1 MPATVVQAEG
11 LDATFL
17 CQLPANYGSIEW
29 QINGTSLGNLRNVN
43 ISGQIQRQGCGEAT
57 EAVIISALPRFNG
70 TSSIVCILYIID
82 TNGTVTFIDSKPAL
96 LVVQSSLIAYTM
108 SQAYIS
114 QCLVAVAMCEYI
126 IRPT

>member
-17 CQLPANYGSIEW
+17 CQLPGSSSTIEW
-29 QINGTSLGNLRNVN
+29 QINGTSFRNVN
-43 ISGQIQRQGCGEAT
+43 ISGSQIRKQGRGEAT
-57 EAVIISALPRFNG
+57 EALIISALPQFNG
-70 TSSIVCILYIID
+70 TRVVCILYIID
-82 TNGTVTFIDSKPAL
+82 TNGTGTFAESKPAL
-96 LVVQSSLIAYTM
+96 LFVQGSLFTYTM

-114 QCLVAVAMCEYI
+114 WCLVAVVMCKHI

>member
-29 QINGTSLGNLRNVN
+29 QINGTSLRNVS
-43 ISGQIQRQGCGEAT
+43 ISDGQIQREGRGEET
-57 EAVIISALPRFNG
+57 EALIISALPQLNG
-70 TSSIVCILYIID
+70 TRVVCILYILE
-82 TNGTVTFIDSKPAL
+82 TVTFIDSKPAL
-96 LVVQSSLIAYTM
+96 LLVQGSLLACTM

-114 QCLVAVAMCEYI
+114 WCLVAVGMCEHI
-126 IRPT
+126 

>member
-29 QINGTSLGNLRNVN
+29 QINGTSLRNVN
-43 ISGQIQRQGCGEAT
+43 ISGQIRKQGRGEAT
-57 EAVIISALPRFNG
+57 EALIITALPQFNG
-70 TSSIVCILYIID
+70 TSVVCVLYIID

-96 LVVQSSLIAYTM
+96 LFVQGSL
-108 SQAYIS
+108 
-114 QCLVAVAMCEYI
+114 
-126 IRPT
+126 